1 MSDNVDINVR
11 SGYDSLLTEIAQ
23 YVSDY
28 DVNSDLALETAKNC
42 LIDTVG
48 CGLLALTFPACT
60 KMLGPVVHGTEVP
73 HGVRVPGTNFSLDPV
88 KGAFDFVKNC
98 ASSSKTQLKGFFLFF
113 FSTVSSPPLIA

>member
-23 YVSDY
+23 FVSDY

-48 CGLLALTFPACT
+48 CGLRRC
-60 KMLGPVVHGTEVP
+60 V
-73 HGVRVPGTNFSLDPV
+73 
-88 KGAFDFVKNC
+88 
-98 ASSSKTQLKGFFLFF
+98 
-113 FSTVSSPPLIA
+113 

>member
-60 KMLGPVVHGTEVP
+60 KMLGPVVP
-73 HGVRVPGTNFSLDPV
+73 RNYR
-88 KGAFDFVKNC
+88 
-98 ASSSKTQLKGFFLFF
+98 TQHFCTCRE
-113 FSTVSSPPLIA
+113 S

>member
-48 CGLLALTFPACT
+48 QQYRLNNSLLFRAL
-60 KMLGPVVHGTEVP
+60 
-73 HGVRVPGTNFSLDPV
+73 NQ
-88 KGAFDFVKNC
+88 N
-98 ASSSKTQLKGFFLFF
+98 
-113 FSTVSSPPLIA
+113 